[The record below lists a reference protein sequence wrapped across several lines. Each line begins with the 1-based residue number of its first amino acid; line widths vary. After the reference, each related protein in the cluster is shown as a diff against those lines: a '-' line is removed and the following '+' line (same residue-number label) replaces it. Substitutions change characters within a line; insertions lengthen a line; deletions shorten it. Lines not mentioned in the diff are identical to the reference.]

1 MHHFQYKNGQLF
13 GEDVD
18 LAQLAEQIGT
28 PFYCYSEATLRRHMG
43 VFRNS
48 FGDADVLT
56 AYSVKA
62 NSNLSVLKVLASEGA
77 GADVVSGGELQRA
90 LVAGIVPKKIVFS
103 GVGKTAE
110 ELRFALNTGIHQF
123 NVESEPELDL
133 LNDVA
138 MELNLKAPIAF
149 RVNPDISAGGHEK
162 ISTGTAEV
170 KFGIA
175 WERAPALYA
184 KARMM
189 DGIAIKGVDVHIGSQ
204 ISELA
209 PFEKAF
215 RKVEALVRQLRG
227 DGCSIE
233 RIDLGGGLG
242 IPYKDGDV
250 IPPHPDDYAKMIRK
264 ISDPLNVQL
273 IFEPGR
279 MIVGNAGILVSN
291 VIYVKRGTA
300 RNFLILDAAMNDLI
314 RPALY
319 DAWHGL
325 MPIKESIND
334 ERERFDIVGPI
345 CETGDRFARDRD
357 LPPLKSGDLVAFM
370 SAGAYGA
377 VQASE
382 YNTRALVPEIL
393 IHNDQYHVI
402 RPRPT
407 IEDILKRESKAP
419 WL

>member
-1 MHHFQYKNGQLF
+1 
-13 GEDVD
+13 
-18 LAQLAEQIGT
+18 
-28 PFYCYSEATLRRHMG
+28 
-43 VFRNS
+43 
-48 FGDADVLT
+48 LT